1 MGLPTEDN
9 FHGYEQG
16 SLLRKAK
23 KLSGK
28 RLNLFLAHGMADTNV
43 HLQNS
48 MVLAKE
54 LVRHNVTFQQQ
65 VIKKK
70 CAILFRISNRTTY
83 FVLSLEYI
91 YPFFILVLSK

>member
-9 FHGYEQG
+9 FHGYEEG

-65 VIKKK
+65 VLINTY
-70 CAILFRISNRTTY
+70 ILKLGRIT
-83 FVLSLEYI
+83 I
-91 YPFFILVLSK
+91 YNMSERNMITFFSS